1 MQRRSV
7 LNEVYAKGENQLN
20 QPVLYIFS
28 GLPASGKS
36 TLAKLLAEKTGA
48 MYVRIDTVEQG
59 LRDLCCFKVEGE
71 GYRLSY
77 RIIKDNLELGI
88 SCISDS
94 CNPIELTRNEWQE
107 VAESVGTRFV
117 NIEVSCS
124 DSDEHERRVNARQ
137 SEVESL
143 KLPDWQ
149 QVENRH
155 YEEWKTEVI
164 KIDTSGK
171 NIETSFIELTEKLG
185 V

>member
-1 MQRRSV
+1 MQKRAV
-7 LNEVYAKGENQLN
+7 LKQVYLRGGNQLDH
-20 QPVLYIFS
+20 PTLYIFS

-36 TLAKLLAEKTGA
+36 TLAKLLTKKTGA
-48 MYVRIDTVEQG
+48 MYVRIDTVEQA
-59 LRDLCCFKVEGE
+59 LRDLCCYKVEGE

-77 RIIKDNLELGI
+77 RIIRDNLELGI

-124 DSDEHERRVNARQ
+124 DSDEHERRVNARK
-137 SEVESL
+137 SEVENL

-149 QVENRH
+149 QVQNRH

>member
-7 LNEVYAKGENQLN
+7 LNEVYAKGDNQLN

-77 RIIKDNLELGI
+77 RIVKDNLALGI

-107 VAESVGTRFV
+107 VAESVGARFV

-124 DSDEHERRVNARQ
+124 DREEHERRVITRQ
-137 SEVESL
+137 SEVENL
-143 KLPDWQ
+143 KLPDWK
-149 QVENRH
+149 QVKNRH

-171 NIETSFIELTEKLG
+171 NTETSFIELTEKLG

>member
-1 MQRRSV
+1 M
-7 LNEVYAKGENQLN
+7 N
-20 QPVLYIFS
+20 QPILYIFS

-36 TLAKLLAEKTGA
+36 TLAKLLATKTGA

-59 LRDLCCFKVEGE
+59 LRDLCRFKVEGE

-77 RIIKDNLELGI
+77 RIIRDNLALGI

-94 CNPIELTRNEWQE
+94 CNPIELTRNEWQD
-107 VAESVGTRFV
+107 VAESVGARFV

-124 DSDEHERRVNARQ
+124 DRAEHELRVNTRQ
-137 SEVESL
+137 CEVVNL
-143 KLPDWQ
+143 TLPNWQ
-149 QVENRH
+149 QVQSRH
-155 YEEWKTEVI
+155 YESWKTEVI

-171 NIETSFIELTEKLG
+171 NVDQSFAELTEKLA